1 MSPAREEFE
10 LVDAEAPDWVRRGRD
25 RGDAGPRRETVT
37 ATPRAAAALM
47 WRAERRVR
55 RILSRRDASPANL
68 PPEWAS
74 RELIDLE
81 YCVVDLETTGGGA
94 DQDDEIL
101 EIGAVLV
108 RGHELGRDFTTLIA
122 PSRRITRA
130 ARAVHGISDLALHG
144 APRLEHALP
153 WLSEMARGRVL
164 VFHNAGFDLPF
175 LQRAHA
181 EAARDGLD
189 QPVIDTLTLAR
200 RLIGP
205 PAALALV
212 AARLGLAVCVSHRA
226 LEDAR
231 TTARVL
237 VALLGVLSRAGAQHL
252 ADVPG
257 VVMAPEHCRGRRH
270 PQRDPLLERLE
281 RALARGEKLR
291 LDYHVAAGV
300 APVELLVLP
309 QRLVAGTRLQALDIE
324 RQESVWLDFDR
335 VGRLRSGEGA

>member
-1 MSPAREEFE
+1 MSPAPEEFE

-25 RGDAGPRRETVT
+25 RGDAGARRETAT

-47 WRAERRVR
+47 RRAERRAR
-55 RILSRRDASPANL
+55 GSLARRDASPAHL
-68 PPEWAS
+68 APGWAS
-74 RELIDLE
+74 RGLIDLE
-81 YCVVDLETTGGGA
+81 YCVVDLETTGGGS

-108 RGHELGRDFTTLIA
+108 RGEELGREFSTLIA

-130 ARAVHGISDLALHG
+130 ARAVHGISDAALVG

-153 WLSEMARGRVL
+153 WLAEMARGRVL

-175 LQRAHA
+175 LQRAHL
-181 EAARDGLD
+181 ETARDGLD
-189 QPVIDTLTLAR
+189 QPVVDTLTLAR

-212 AARLGLAVCVSHRA
+212 AARLGLTVGVLHRA

-237 VALLGVLSRAGAQHL
+237 VDLLRVLSLAGAQHL

-270 PQRDPLLERLE
+270 AQRDQLLERLE
-281 RALARGEKLR
+281 RAMAKGEMLR
-291 LDYHVAAGV
+291 LDYHAAAGV

-309 QRLVAGTRLQALDIE
+309 QRLVAGTRLQALDVE
-324 RQESVWLDFDR
+324 RQESVWLEFDR
-335 VGRLRSGEGA
+335 VGRLRSAENA